1 MKKYLL
7 DFKVVDVERYD
18 GGTALIKLVPVGAEL
33 PAMLPG
39 QFVNIL
45 VKDCDGVFL
54 RRPISIC
61 NVNRQE
67 GSLTLY
73 IKRVG
78 KGTEHLCD
86 CKINDV
92 FNLLLPLGNGFSIE
106 GKDLPERPLLIGGGV
121 GMAPMLYL
129 GQCLKDKGCEPAF
142 LLGGARKEDIPLLA
156 YFTAVGATHVTTVD
170 GSLGTKGFVTDH
182 EVFLSGGYNKIYCCG
197 PTPMMKAV
205 AAVAT
210 KKGIDCEVSLE
221 NKMACG
227 LGACLCCVEDTA
239 FGHRCVCT
247 DGPVFDIK
255 DLKW

>member
-7 DFKVVDVERYD
+7 DFKVKEVKRYD
-18 GGTALIKLVPVGAEL
+18 GGTALLELEPAGGEL
-33 PAMLPG
+33 PEMLPG
-39 QFVNIL
+39 QFINVE

-61 NVNRQE
+61 DVNHAKNTL
-67 GSLTLY
+67 SLY

-78 KGTEHLCD
+78 KGTNHLCNSNVGD
-86 CKINDV
+86 I
-92 FNLLLPLGNGFSIE
+92 FNLLLPLGNGFATGDKE
-106 GKDLPERPLLIGGGV
+106 LPKHPLLVGGGV

-129 GQCLKDKGCEPAF
+129 GKYLKDKGVEPQF
-142 LLGGARKEDIPLLA
+142 LLGGAGREDIPLLDMFIEA
-156 YFTAVGATHVTTVD
+156 GKTYLTTAD

-182 EVFLSGGYNKIYCCG
+182 EIIKSDVFDKVYCCG

-205 AAVAT
+205 GSICINKGVA
-210 KKGIDCEVSLE
+210 CEVSLE
-221 NKMACG
+221 NRMACG
-227 LGACLCCVEDTA
+227 LGACLCCVENTSE
-239 FGHRCVCT
+239 GHKCVCT